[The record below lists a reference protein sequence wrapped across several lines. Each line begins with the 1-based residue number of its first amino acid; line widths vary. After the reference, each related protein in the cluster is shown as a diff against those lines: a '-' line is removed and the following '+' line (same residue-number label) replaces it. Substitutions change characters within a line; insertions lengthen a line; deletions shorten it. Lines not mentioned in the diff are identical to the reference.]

1 MLLSSFAVFL
11 VPFVSPGDPVR
22 ALLRARMDIGAADE
36 ATVQAY
42 AQQFGLHDPMLVQF
56 GRWLGR
62 FCHRRYGHLPY
73 QRHPGS

>member
-56 GRWLGR
+56 GRWLAG
-62 FCHRRYGHLPY
+62 LPPAIWASPSS
-73 QRHPGS
+73 RHPGG